1 VSFNIRKLGCL
12 GEFRNGLNYSKA
24 NFGHGLKVISVKDF
38 GDRWRPDL
46 TILDE
51 IDPAGLRVEQ
61 SDLRAGDIL
70 FVRSNGNKELIGRSM
85 LIQEDL
91 DDVSFSG
98 FCIRFR
104 PTTSE
109 TNSRFLSLYF
119 RTRLF
124 RRTLSQDGTGTNI
137 NNLNQPILERMDVP
151 CPAKIVQERIVD
163 AAGAYDDLIEN
174 NRRRIG
180 LLEEAARMLYREWFV
195 YFRFPGHEHVKI
207 TNGLPDGWERRSIG
221 EMTDFL
227 GRGISPSYDDEA
239 EFFVVNQKCVRDRM
253 LSMSPARRQKKEF
266 PAKKSLQFL
275 DVLINS
281 TGTGT
286 LGRVAQCWFEPS
298 STTFDSHVT
307 VARANGTVD
316 PYWFGYSLLELESVF
331 EGMGDGATNQKELG
345 QTRIA
350 STHVIT
356 PPLGLQKNFGLFGR
370 DSSRQIQVLV
380 EQNEKLAQAR
390 DLLLPRLMN
399 GEIAV

>member
-1 VSFNIRKLGCL
+1 MSFNIRKLGCL

-137 NNLNQPILERMDVP
+137 NNLSQPILERMDVP
-151 CPAKIVQERIVD
+151 CPAKIVQER
-163 AAGAYDDLIEN
+163 
-174 NRRRIG
+174 
-180 LLEEAARMLYREWFV
+180 
-195 YFRFPGHEHVKI
+195 
-207 TNGLPDGWERRSIG
+207 
-221 EMTDFL
+221 
-227 GRGISPSYDDEA
+227 
-239 EFFVVNQKCVRDRM
+239 
-253 LSMSPARRQKKEF
+253 
-266 PAKKSLQFL
+266 
-275 DVLINS
+275 
-281 TGTGT
+281 
-286 LGRVAQCWFEPS
+286 
-298 STTFDSHVT
+298 
-307 VARANGTVD
+307 
-316 PYWFGYSLLELESVF
+316 
-331 EGMGDGATNQKELG
+331 
-345 QTRIA
+345 
-350 STHVIT
+350 
-356 PPLGLQKNFGLFGR
+356 
-370 DSSRQIQVLV
+370 SSRRENVC
-380 EQNEKLAQAR
+380 A
-390 DLLLPRLMN
+390 
-399 GEIAV
+399 IA